1 MPLIIF
7 SLSLTDSLLLAIYVR
22 SEQNFEKNIV
32 FNVSDMLTSRKT
44 YLMFLEKINN
54 SDVEAEKPHEF
65 LLVNNYRLLNSVPIL
80 NLSEFSC
87 FSPRYN
93 KSCVGSIQLTPKG
106 MTKVPDGY
114 TRPTIQTKG
123 QVRVHFRPWQ
133 ERERGDRNPRIGETG
148 PLRG

>member
-65 LLVNNYRLLNSVPIL
+65 LLVNKL
-80 NLSEFSC
+80 
-87 FSPRYN
+87 
-93 KSCVGSIQLTPKG
+93 
-106 MTKVPDGY
+106 
-114 TRPTIQTKG
+114 
-123 QVRVHFRPWQ
+123 
-133 ERERGDRNPRIGETG
+133 
-148 PLRG
+148 